1 MLELNFKFSQ
11 TIGTRF
17 VDPPPFFFNSSL
29 LWDVF
34 IINSAEQLQT
44 LPKTQSEIDN
54 KPISK
59 NTKTLLYSITIEP
72 SNTNK
77 YIAGTPNKGQPLN
90 RDKGNRVDEGFY
102 VYRNGLISISY

>member
-17 VDPPPFFFNSSL
+17 VAPPFFFNSSL

-34 IINSAEQLQT
+34 IINSVEQLQT

-59 NTKTLLYSITIEP
+59 NTKTLLYSITIEL

-77 YIAGTPNKGQPLN
+77 YITGTPNKGQPLN
-90 RDKGNRVDEGFY
+90 RGKGNRVEEGFY
-102 VYRNGLISISY
+102 VYRNGLISISD

>member
-17 VDPPPFFFNSSL
+17 VAPPFFFNSSL

-34 IINSAEQLQT
+34 IINSVEQLQT

-59 NTKTLLYSITIEP
+59 NTKTLLYSITIEL

-77 YIAGTPNKGQPLN
+77 YITGTPNN
-90 RDKGNRVDEGFY
+90 RSMEN
-102 VYRNGLISISY
+102 I